1 MGDKAMKII
10 YVDTNIYAQ
19 KTMQEQI
26 PKIVPKA
33 GLHCFNRPEL
43 ALAYAKAEG
52 CDVLMTE
59 VEFLT
64 EKLGGIRLAKR
75 CRSLIRRST
84 SFSLPYVTSTRLRRS
99 CPGSASE
106 ALSQSRGK
114 LMNWRQRSDL
124 SFRIVRWWKNEQH
137 KEKE

>member
-64 EKLGGIRLAKR
+64 EKLGGIRLAKAMQEPNPQVN
-75 CRSLIRRST
+75 II
-84 SFSLPYVTSTRLRRS
+84 FVTVCDEYEVTAELSGLRVS
-99 CPGSASE
+99 GFISKPWKIDELAA
-106 ALSQSRGK
+106 ALRFITPHSKKVQK
-114 LMNWRQRSDL
+114 
-124 SFRIVRWWKNEQH
+124 
-137 KEKE
+137 